1 MQRHGETERRHEG
14 FEARLEQLFET
25 IEAHSREVIIG
36 GVALLLLGGLAAGL
50 YEWRQSSINAAQ
62 LALDQVDWTYL
73 EAMGGRRDDLYP
85 VEPANEAQARSARE
99 EALAGYE
106 QVIEEH
112 GGVAAEIAQ
121 IRAAEVEVGLG
132 RLEAA
137 DQRLTG
143 ASDDISEGAL
153 RATALRLHGFV
164 LEELLRPL
172 DAAARYEAAAA
183 IESYPAPEDLW
194 IIASEARVRGGD
206 PAGAANDLREVLGI
220 APEYAE
226 RLGLVERLES
236 VEALASDAAPPPADA
251 D

>member
-1 MQRHGETERRHEG
+1 MQRHGETERRLEG
-14 FEARLEQLFET
+14 FEARLEQVFEA
-25 IEAHSREVIIG
+25 IEAHSREVIIA

-50 YEWRQSSINAAQ
+50 YEWQKSSVNDAQ
-62 LALDQVDWTYL
+62 LALDEVDWTFL

-85 VEPANEAQARSARE
+85 VEPANEQQARSARE

-106 QVIEEH
+106 LVIEEH
-112 GGVAAEIAQ
+112 GGVSGEIAQ

-137 DQRLTG
+137 ERRLAETADETSG
-143 ASDDISEGAL
+143 DAL
-153 RATALRLHGFV
+153 RASALRLHGFV

-183 IESYPAPEDLW
+183 IESYPAREDLW
-194 IIASEARVRGGD
+194 ISASEARVRGGD
-206 PAGAANDLREVLGI
+206 MAGAASDLREVLGI

-236 VEALASDAAPPPADA
+236 VEALAADA
-251 D
+251 GPPTAEAD